1 VIVKLFKKKK
11 FLPALIALA
20 GCAVTLLLVALGK
33 EAEFQVITSMPL
45 SVETLFVKKTDYQ
58 IQVPAWGFVAPRET
72 LDICAEVRGK
82 VVQVPDSV
90 FAGAGVKEN
99 ELLFK
104 IDDRTYQNTL
114 AEAIAEKSQA
124 QQALEIEKGRQII
137 AEKEWEFLE
146 NSKWQGSKNKSLA
159 LRIPQL
165 REREAA
171 LQIAAAKQVRAE
183 LDVERTQITAP
194 CDGVILNENL
204 ALGRFLEIGDAGL
217 QIACTDCYH
226 VTAFFSPQYAI
237 DPGASTVSVNIGANR
252 HEGVIRSVLP
262 EIDQKTRHK
271 QVLIEFSGSQV
282 VLGDYVELMLPG
294 PFFGDVIVI
303 PKKALRSG
311 NTVWVL
317 SENRTLEIRTVRV
330 LGQDME
336 NVVVGEGLF
345 KDDQVVL
352 SHIASP
358 LAGMKLTALQQKPE
372 NNSDMQKN
380 GEPAR

>member
-1 VIVKLFKKKK
+1 VKRFKKKT

-20 GCAVTLLLVALGK
+20 GCAVTLLLVALG
-33 EAEFQVITSMPL
+33 EEDEFQVVTSMPL
-45 SVETLFVKKTDYQ
+45 TVETLFVKKTDYQ

-72 LDICAEVRGK
+72 LDICAEVSGK
-82 VVQVPDSV
+82 VVWVPDGV
-90 FAGAGVKEN
+90 FSGAAVKEN

-165 REREAA
+165 REKEAA
-171 LQIAAAKQVRAE
+171 LQIAAAKEVRAA

-194 CDGVILNENL
+194 CDGVILDETL
-204 ALGRFLEIGDAGL
+204 AVGRFLETGDAGL
-217 QIACTDCYH
+217 QIACTDCYQI
-226 VTAFFSPQYAI
+226 TAFFSPEYAI
-237 DPGASTVSVNIGANR
+237 DPGATKVSVNTGSNR

-262 EIDQKTRHK
+262 EIDRKTRHK

-282 VLGDYVELMLPG
+282 VLGDYAELMLPG
-294 PFFGDVIVI
+294 PFYGDVTVI

-317 SENRTLEIRTVRV
+317 SENRTLEIRTVSI
-330 LGQDME
+330 LGKDME

-345 KDDQVVL
+345 EDDQVVL

-358 LAGMKLTALQQKPE
+358 LAGMKLTPLPQQPD
-372 NNSDMQKN
+372 NSSNMKKN

>member
-1 VIVKLFKKKK
+1 MKRFKKKT

-20 GCAVTLLLVALGK
+20 GCAVTLLLVALG
-33 EAEFQVITSMPL
+33 EEDEFQVVTSMPL
-45 SVETLFVKKTDYQ
+45 TVETLFVKKTDYQ
-58 IQVPAWGFVAPRET
+58 LQVPAWGFVEPRET
-72 LDICAEVRGK
+72 IDICAEVSGK
-82 VVQVPDSV
+82 VVWTPANV
-90 FAGAGVKEN
+90 FSGALVKEN

-104 IDDRTYQNTL
+104 IDDRSYQNTL

-171 LQIAAAKQVRAE
+171 LQIAAAKEARAA
-183 LDVERTQITAP
+183 LDVERTKISAP
-194 CDGVILNENL
+194 CDGVILDENL
-204 ALGRFLEIGDAGL
+204 ALGRFLEIGDSGL
-217 QIACTDCYH
+217 QIACTDCYQI
-226 VTAFFSPQYAI
+226 TAFLSPEYAI
-237 DPGASTVSVNIGANR
+237 DPVVSKVSVNTGSNR

-262 EIDQKTRHK
+262 EIDRKTRHK

-282 VLGDYVELMLPG
+282 VLGDYAELMLPG
-294 PFFGDVIVI
+294 PFYGDVTVI

-317 SENRTLEIRTVRV
+317 SENRTLEIRTVTV
-330 LGQDME
+330 LGKDTE

-345 KDDQVVL
+345 EDDKVVL

-358 LAGMKLTALQQKPE
+358 LAGMKLTPLPQQPD
-372 NNSDMQKN
+372 NSSNMQKS

>member
-1 VIVKLFKKKK
+1 MKRFKKKK
-11 FLPALIALA
+11 LLPALIALA
-20 GCAVTLLLVALGK
+20 GCAVTVLLVALGEEEK
-33 EAEFQVITSMPL
+33 FHVVTSMPL
-45 SVETLFVKKTDYQ
+45 TVETLFVKKTNYQ
-58 IQVPAWGFVAPRET
+58 LQVPAWGFVEPRET
-72 LDICAEVRGK
+72 LDICAEVSGK

-90 FAGAGVKEN
+90 FAGAVVKEN

-171 LQIAAAKQVRAE
+171 LQIAAAKEARAA
-183 LDVERTQITAP
+183 LDVERTQITSP
-194 CDGVILNENL
+194 CDGVILDENL
-204 ALGRFLEIGDAGL
+204 ALGRFFEIGDAGL
-217 QIACTDCYH
+217 QIACTDCYQI
-226 VTAFFSPQYAI
+226 TAFFSPEYAI
-237 DPGASTVSVNIGANR
+237 DPGATFVSINTGSNR
-252 HEGVIRSVLP
+252 HEGVIRSALP
-262 EIDQKTRHK
+262 EIDRKTRYK
-271 QVLIEFSGSQV
+271 QMLIEFSGSQV
-282 VLGDYVELMLPG
+282 VLGDYAELMLPG
-294 PFFGDVIVI
+294 PFHGDVTVI

-317 SENRTLEIRTVRV
+317 SKNRTLEIRTVTV
-330 LGQDME
+330 LGKDTE

-345 KDDQVVL
+345 ENDQVVL

-358 LAGMKLTALQQKPE
+358 LAGMKLTPLPQQPD
-372 NNSDMQKN
+372 NSSNMQKS